1 MPVGNVSYYHR
12 RKYSPQA
19 PPDHQSRIF
28 FGDYARPDGGSER
41 SRSNGSISSVA
52 TTQSSSSCVSVHS
65 SAASLADAANAN
77 LLAVVSAPQGVESDS
92 SPVPKCVDSAG
103 SCGGG
108 GGIGTTTTTTTTTTS
123 SGSNC
128 CVRAAAAAGE
138 SGSVGASQ
146 QVPSSR
152 TCASESAT
160 GYEGQRGTV
169 VRAGGSYHSGGGSI
183 GVVNSGNISGNGQ
196 QRRVASGA
204 NSSNSSGGGSVNS
217 TNKSKDQANGQL
229 LLSPA
234 GAGTTSSAT
243 SRSAPLQ
250 PVKSASFAVA
260 GSGLLAG
267 GSLAPGGTSYSQV
280 SSSTFGTSRLG
291 SNEEQRSQLSP
302 GPVSN
307 TTSGSYQLSQGN
319 GNETLLHQP
328 KASTT
333 TGNSNSAAKQ
343 QQHLYSKQQP
353 QPQQQQKQLQQST
366 ASVASGPNLPPNVVA
381 SYPSSSS
388 AAATSSGLWS
398 EDNPFVVSSA
408 TAQQQQQQQ
417 QQLPPHSSGVNVNV
431 TVNVVAR
438 PVTAS
443 TMTTTTATTTSTT
456 TLAPP
461 RPMQKVIPTVV
472 YLMSRIAVHMEIEGT
487 AQCPAQVM
495 LAAALGCEELGITN
509 KLLAQSVFGLWMT
522 SPLLEVQLKPHHR
535 PYAVRVAWSKL
546 LDKHSHGN
554 ELEKLSDEPMT
565 TLRRNVFFSRRDEEK
580 IKDPR
585 ILELLYEE
593 ARHNVL
599 LGRYVM
605 EPSQSIMLGGIQ
617 ARIELGP
624 YNSHTHTTSYFREN
638 QFRFLPAHVAKSS
651 SWSWLPISQ
660 RSSAEVR
667 LLEQFKRVPTT
678 ATTKKLMRKYLE
690 FCWGLPFYGAAYF
703 HGQVEQPV
711 RGLMSLM
718 QQKDLP
724 VLIAVNERGIFV
736 IDQIECTLLLGL
748 KYEEFSWEYAK
759 PSNVNDP
766 ECLPC
771 IFLQFGAVENGIAA
785 TKLMQIFSRQAAMVD
800 ALITHFIEQD
810 KRRKES
816 GADADQAAGGLADNT
831 YVETNPIKNNGIG
844 VLSNKFARLTLATF
858 DDEGRCIG
866 QTGSLSISY

>member
-1 MPVGNVSYYHR
+1 MPVGGNVSYYQR

-28 FGDYARPDGGSER
+28 FGEYAASPESGRERCRSDGSV
-41 SRSNGSISSVA
+41 SSTA
-52 TTQSSSSCVSVHS
+52 TNQSSSPSSISVN
-65 SAASLADAANAN
+65 SAPLVADTVNGNKPQPETESGSVN
-77 LLAVVSAPQGVESDS
+77 LLLLP
-92 SPVPKCVDSAG
+92 PKCTDRVAPAPECCVRTGSTQVVGSVGEPAG
-103 SCGGG
+103 GVGGVGGG
-108 GGIGTTTTTTTTTTS
+108 GASSTGTVGAAAGRASNSVNSGNASVSGQRRQQQYPSVVGVTGTFAGEQSNGPNLPSATSAHGGSYGRSTAPSTGVSGVTSFQAKGGGRASASNNNNEDCGQPNSPGPASS
-123 SGSNC
+123 SGSN
-128 CVRAAAAAGE
+128 
-138 SGSVGASQ
+138 
-146 QVPSSR
+146 
-152 TCASESAT
+152 
-160 GYEGQRGTV
+160 
-169 VRAGGSYHSGGGSI
+169 
-183 GVVNSGNISGNGQ
+183 NN
-196 QRRVASGA
+196 
-204 NSSNSSGGGSVNS
+204 
-217 TNKSKDQANGQL
+217 
-229 LLSPA
+229 
-234 GAGTTSSAT
+234 
-243 SRSAPLQ
+243 
-250 PVKSASFAVA
+250 
-260 GSGLLAG
+260 
-267 GSLAPGGTSYSQV
+267 
-280 SSSTFGTSRLG
+280 
-291 SNEEQRSQLSP
+291 
-302 GPVSN
+302 
-307 TTSGSYQLSQGN
+307 YQLGN
-319 GNETLLHQP
+319 GN
-328 KASTT
+328 
-333 TGNSNSAAKQ
+333 TG
-343 QQHLYSKQQP
+343 
-353 QPQQQQKQLQQST
+353 
-366 ASVASGPNLPPNVVA
+366 
-381 SYPSSSS
+381 
-388 AAATSSGLWS
+388 
-398 EDNPFVVSSA
+398 D
-408 TAQQQQQQQ
+408 QQQQQQQ
-417 QQLPPHSSGVNVNV
+417 QQSKYTTTTTGNTTSAAATKQQALHQQQQQQSSFSKQPTLVQPQQQQSTSLSGHPAQHPASVSYHPTSGGGPVAGSGLLRSADSNPFASSTAGAASQHHLQQQQQQHYQQPLQPQTGSVNVNV

-438 PVTAS
+438 SVTAG

-565 TLRRNVFFSRRDEEK
+565 TLRRNVFFSRKDEEK

-816 GADADQAAGGLADNT
+816 GADADQAGGLADNT
-831 YVETNPIKNNGIG
+831 YVEPNPIKNNGIG

>member
-1 MPVGNVSYYHR
+1 P
-12 RKYSPQA
+12 
-19 PPDHQSRIF
+19 
-28 FGDYARPDGGSER
+28 
-41 SRSNGSISSVA
+41 
-52 TTQSSSSCVSVHS
+52 
-65 SAASLADAANAN
+65 
-77 LLAVVSAPQGVESDS
+77 
-92 SPVPKCVDSAG
+92 
-103 SCGGG
+103 
-108 GGIGTTTTTTTTTTS
+108 
-123 SGSNC
+123 
-128 CVRAAAAAGE
+128 
-138 SGSVGASQ
+138 
-146 QVPSSR
+146 
-152 TCASESAT
+152 
-160 GYEGQRGTV
+160 
-169 VRAGGSYHSGGGSI
+169 
-183 GVVNSGNISGNGQ
+183 
-196 QRRVASGA
+196 
-204 NSSNSSGGGSVNS
+204 
-217 TNKSKDQANGQL
+217 
-229 LLSPA
+229 
-234 GAGTTSSAT
+234 
-243 SRSAPLQ
+243 
-250 PVKSASFAVA
+250 
-260 GSGLLAG
+260 
-267 GSLAPGGTSYSQV
+267 
-280 SSSTFGTSRLG
+280 SSST
-291 SNEEQRSQLSP
+291 NNQL
-302 GPVSN
+302 
-307 TTSGSYQLSQGN
+307 GN
-319 GNETLLHQP
+319 GGESL
-328 KASTT
+328 
-333 TGNSNSAAKQ
+333 
-343 QQHLYSKQQP
+343 
-353 QPQQQQKQLQQST
+353 LQQSKLST
-366 ASVASGPNLPPNVVA
+366 
-381 SYPSSSS
+381 S
-388 AAATSSGLWS
+388 AATK
-398 EDNPFVVSSA
+398 
-408 TAQQQQQQQ
+408 QQQQQQQ
-417 QQLPPHSSGVNVNV
+417 NANPYNKQSGLRLEDNAYVASSNTQQPGGVNVNV

-438 PVTAS
+438 SVTASS
-443 TMTTTTATTTSTT
+443 TMTTTTATTTNTT

-816 GADADQAAGGLADNT
+816 GADADQAAGGGGLADNT
-831 YVETNPIKNNGIG
+831 YVEPNPIKNNGIG
-844 VLSNKFARLTLATF
+844 VLSNKFSRLTLATF

>member
-1 MPVGNVSYYHR
+1 MPVGNASYYNR

-19 PPDHQSRIF
+19 PPDHQSRAF
-28 FGDYARPDGGSER
+28 LGEYGRPDGGSER

-52 TTQSSSSCVSVHS
+52 SCVSS
-65 SAASLADAANAN
+65 IT
-77 LLAVVSAPQGVESDS
+77 
-92 SPVPKCVDSAG
+92 SAG
-103 SCGGG
+103 SSAER
-108 GGIGTTTTTTTTTTS
+108 T
-123 SGSNC
+123 
-128 CVRAAAAAGE
+128 AAAVASDAVNGNAIE
-138 SGSVGASQ
+138 RCTDSVGASGPECCVQRTVQGGLGEPPQ
-146 QVPSSR
+146 QVASR
-152 TCASESAT
+152 VCVSESVT
-160 GYEGQRGTV
+160 S
-169 VRAGGSYHSGGGSI
+169 AGI
-183 GVVNSGNISGNGQ
+183 GP
-196 QRRVASGA
+196 QRRVPLASVI
-204 NSSNSSGGGSVNS
+204 NSSGEPPNGPLLPSPGVPATHNRAGVSGLVSGNRPVSLAAVGSAASSGSV
-217 TNKSKDQANGQL
+217 
-229 LLSPA
+229 A
-234 GAGTTSSAT
+234 G
-243 SRSAPLQ
+243 
-250 PVKSASFAVA
+250 
-260 GSGLLAG
+260 
-267 GSLAPGGTSYSQV
+267 PGQV
-280 SSSTFGTSRLG
+280 SNTFASISHRG
-291 SNEEQRSQLSP
+291 SNDEFGSQLSP
-302 GPVSN
+302 GPSSSN
-307 TTSGSYQLSQGN
+307 GNANYQLGPGHSNDSKPAPVTPRNPYGRHSSV
-319 GNETLLHQP
+319 G
-328 KASTT
+328 ST
-333 TGNSNSAAKQ
+333 GPSHPSAVCA
-343 QQHLYSKQQP
+343 P
-353 QPQQQQKQLQQST
+353 NI
-366 ASVASGPNLPPNVVA
+366 GPRP
-381 SYPSSSS
+381 
-388 AAATSSGLWS
+388 
-398 EDNPFVVSSA
+398 EDNPFVA
-408 TAQQQQQQQ
+408 N
-417 QQLPPHSSGVNVNV
+417 PPHSGGVNVNV
-431 TVNVVAR
+431 TVNVVTR
-438 PVTAS
+438 PAAS

-816 GADADQAAGGLADNT
+816 GADVDQGAGGLADNT
-831 YVETNPIKNNGIG
+831 YVEPNPIKNNGIG
-844 VLSNKFARLTLATF
+844 VLSNKFSRLTLATF

>member
-1 MPVGNVSYYHR
+1 P
-12 RKYSPQA
+12 A
-19 PPDHQSRIF
+19 PS
-28 FGDYARPDGGSER
+28 
-41 SRSNGSISSVA
+41 
-52 TTQSSSSCVSVHS
+52 T
-65 SAASLADAANAN
+65 
-77 LLAVVSAPQGVESDS
+77 
-92 SPVPKCVDSAG
+92 
-103 SCGGG
+103 
-108 GGIGTTTTTTTTTTS
+108 
-123 SGSNC
+123 
-128 CVRAAAAAGE
+128 
-138 SGSVGASQ
+138 
-146 QVPSSR
+146 
-152 TCASESAT
+152 
-160 GYEGQRGTV
+160 
-169 VRAGGSYHSGGGSI
+169 
-183 GVVNSGNISGNGQ
+183 
-196 QRRVASGA
+196 
-204 NSSNSSGGGSVNS
+204 NSSNY
-217 TNKSKDQANGQL
+217 QL
-229 LLSPA
+229 
-234 GAGTTSSAT
+234 G
-243 SRSAPLQ
+243 
-250 PVKSASFAVA
+250 A
-260 GSGLLAG
+260 GSG
-267 GSLAPGGTSYSQV
+267 
-280 SSSTFGTSRLG
+280 
-291 SNEEQRSQLSP
+291 
-302 GPVSN
+302 
-307 TTSGSYQLSQGN
+307 
-319 GNETLLHQP
+319 NETQLDQP
-328 KASTT
+328 KPSTT
-333 TGNSNSAAKQ
+333 IGNSNSGTKQ
-343 QQHLYSKQQP
+343 QQNLYSKQQP

-366 ASVASGPNLPPNVVA
+366 ATSLASGHNLPPNVA
-381 SYPSSSS
+381 SYPSSSTTASTS
-388 AAATSSGLWS
+388 ALWS
-398 EDNPFVVSSA
+398 EDNPFAASSA
-408 TAQQQQQQQ
+408 TAQQQH
-417 QQLPPHSSGVNVNV
+417 QQLPPPPHSSGVNVNV

-443 TMTTTTATTTSTT
+443 TMTTTTATTTNTT

-831 YVETNPIKNNGIG
+831 YVEPNPIKNNGIG

>member
-1 MPVGNVSYYHR
+1 MGM
-12 RKYSPQA
+12 
-19 PPDHQSRIF
+19 
-28 FGDYARPDGGSER
+28 DG
-41 SRSNGSISSVA
+41 SNNNYQLG
-52 TTQSSSSCVSVHS
+52 
-65 SAASLADAANAN
+65 
-77 LLAVVSAPQGVESDS
+77 PG
-92 SPVPKCVDSAG
+92 
-103 SCGGG
+103 
-108 GGIGTTTTTTTTTTS
+108 
-123 SGSNC
+123 SGSDQLHQTAINSN
-128 CVRAAAAAGE
+128 VARQ
-138 SGSVGASQ
+138 SQ
-146 QVPSSR
+146 QHNPYGKQQPVSTS
-152 TCASESAT
+152 ASHS
-160 GYEGQRGTV
+160 QP
-169 VRAGGSYHSGGGSI
+169 AGGSYQSSGAGSST
-183 GVVNSGNISGNGQ
+183 SGLPY
-196 QRRVASGA
+196 VAS
-204 NSSNSSGGGSVNS
+204 SS
-217 TNKSKDQANGQL
+217 QH
-229 LLSPA
+229 PH
-234 GAGTTSSAT
+234 
-243 SRSAPLQ
+243 
-250 PVKSASFAVA
+250 
-260 GSGLLAG
+260 
-267 GSLAPGGTSYSQV
+267 
-280 SSSTFGTSRLG
+280 
-291 SNEEQRSQLSP
+291 
-302 GPVSN
+302 
-307 TTSGSYQLSQGN
+307 YQQ
-319 GNETLLHQP
+319 T
-328 KASTT
+328 
-333 TGNSNSAAKQ
+333 
-343 QQHLYSKQQP
+343 
-353 QPQQQQKQLQQST
+353 
-366 ASVASGPNLPPNVVA
+366 
-381 SYPSSSS
+381 
-388 AAATSSGLWS
+388 
-398 EDNPFVVSSA
+398 
-408 TAQQQQQQQ
+408 
-417 QQLPPHSSGVNVNV
+417 LPPHSGSSVNVNV

-438 PVTAS
+438 SVTAG

-624 YNSHTHTTSYFREN
+624 YNSHTHSTSYFREN

-748 KYEEFSWEYAK
+748 KYEEFSWEYAYAK

-816 GADADQAAGGLADNT
+816 GADPADQAA
-831 YVETNPIKNNGIG
+831 EPNPIKNNGIG
-844 VLSNKFARLTLATF
+844 VLSNKFTRLTLATF

>member
-1 MPVGNVSYYHR
+1 MPG
-12 RKYSPQA
+12 P
-19 PPDHQSRIF
+19 
-28 FGDYARPDGGSER
+28 
-41 SRSNGSISSVA
+41 
-52 TTQSSSSCVSVHS
+52 
-65 SAASLADAANAN
+65 
-77 LLAVVSAPQGVESDS
+77 
-92 SPVPKCVDSAG
+92 G
-103 SCGGG
+103 SCHNYQLGSDVGEQLKFTASNTV
-108 GGIGTTTTTTTTTTS
+108 TTTKQ
-123 SGSNC
+123 
-128 CVRAAAAAGE
+128 AL
-138 SGSVGASQ
+138 Q
-146 QVPSSR
+146 QNHH
-152 TCASESAT
+152 TK
-160 GYEGQRGTV
+160 Q
-169 VRAGGSYHSGGGSI
+169 
-183 GVVNSGNISGNGQ
+183 
-196 QRRVASGA
+196 
-204 NSSNSSGGGSVNS
+204 
-217 TNKSKDQANGQL
+217 
-229 LLSPA
+229 
-234 GAGTTSSAT
+234 
-243 SRSAPLQ
+243 
-250 PVKSASFAVA
+250 
-260 GSGLLAG
+260 
-267 GSLAPGGTSYSQV
+267 SL
-280 SSSTFGTSRLG
+280 
-291 SNEEQRSQLSP
+291 
-302 GPVSN
+302 
-307 TTSGSYQLSQGN
+307 
-319 GNETLLHQP
+319 
-328 KASTT
+328 
-333 TGNSNSAAKQ
+333 
-343 QQHLYSKQQP
+343 
-353 QPQQQQKQLQQST
+353 QPQQQQ
-366 ASVASGPNLPPNVVA
+366 
-381 SYPSSSS
+381 S
-388 AAATSSGLWS
+388 AAAASLSGSNHNYPAASVSYHRNPEGNSLATST
-398 EDNPFVVSSA
+398 A
-408 TAQQQQQQQ
+408 TVQYPQQQQQYPQPS
-417 QQLPPHSSGVNVNV
+417 LPSVGSVNVNV

-438 PVTAS
+438 SVTAAG

-565 TLRRNVFFSRRDEEK
+565 TLRRNVFFSRKDEEK

-711 RGLMSLM
+711 HGLMSLM

-810 KRRKES
+810 KRRKE
-816 GADADQAAGGLADNT
+816 QGGSPPSTDVAPCS
-831 YVETNPIKNNGIG
+831 VCPFVSEPNPIKNNGIG

>member
-1 MPVGNVSYYHR
+1 MPVGGNVSYYQR

-28 FGDYARPDGGSER
+28 FGEYTATPESGRERCRSDGSV
-41 SRSNGSISSVA
+41 SSTA
-52 TTQSSSSCVSVHS
+52 TNQSSSPSSISVNSAPVVADTVNGNKQPQPSEPESVSV
-65 SAASLADAANAN
+65 N
-77 LLAVVSAPQGVESDS
+77 LLPAKCTDRVAPAPECCVRTGSPATQVVGNVGEPPAGAS
-92 SPVPKCVDSAG
+92 SV
-103 SCGGG
+103 GGG
-108 GGIGTTTTTTTTTTS
+108 GGGTSSVSIAVAAAGRASNSVNSGNASVSGQRRQQQQQQQQYPVVVGVTGTYAGDQSNGPLPAATYGSRSTTPSTGVSGVTSFQAKGGRSNASNNNNEDCGQPNSPGPASSSGSNNNYQLGNGNTGEQQQQSKYTTTTT
-123 SGSNC
+123 G
-128 CVRAAAAAGE
+128 
-138 SGSVGASQ
+138 
-146 QVPSSR
+146 
-152 TCASESAT
+152 
-160 GYEGQRGTV
+160 
-169 VRAGGSYHSGGGSI
+169 
-183 GVVNSGNISGNGQ
+183 
-196 QRRVASGA
+196 
-204 NSSNSSGGGSVNS
+204 
-217 TNKSKDQANGQL
+217 
-229 LLSPA
+229 
-234 GAGTTSSAT
+234 
-243 SRSAPLQ
+243 
-250 PVKSASFAVA
+250 
-260 GSGLLAG
+260 
-267 GSLAPGGTSYSQV
+267 
-280 SSSTFGTSRLG
+280 
-291 SNEEQRSQLSP
+291 
-302 GPVSN
+302 N
-307 TTSGSYQLSQGN
+307 TT
-319 GNETLLHQP
+319 
-328 KASTT
+328 
-333 TGNSNSAAKQ
+333 
-343 QQHLYSKQQP
+343 
-353 QPQQQQKQLQQST
+353 
-366 ASVASGPNLPPNVVA
+366 
-381 SYPSSSS
+381 S
-388 AAATSSGLWS
+388 AAATKQALH
-398 EDNPFVVSSA
+398 
-408 TAQQQQQQQ
+408 QQQQQQQ
-417 QQLPPHSSGVNVNV
+417 QQQSSFPKPSLVQPQQQQSASLSGHPPAQHPASVSYHPTSGGGPVAGSGLLRSADSNPFASSSTAASQHHLQQYQQPLQPQTGSVNVNV
-431 TVNVVAR
+431 TVSVVAR
-438 PVTAS
+438 SVTAS

-565 TLRRNVFFSRRDEEK
+565 TLRRNVFFSRKDEEK

-816 GADADQAAGGLADNT
+816 GADADQAGGLADNT
-831 YVETNPIKNNGIG
+831 YVEPNPIKNNGIG

>member
-1 MPVGNVSYYHR
+1 MSR
-12 RKYSPQA
+12 RMT
-19 PPDHQSRIF
+19 IF
-28 FGDYARPDGGSER
+28 NFLFELER
-41 SRSNGSISSVA
+41 GP
-52 TTQSSSSCVSVHS
+52 
-65 SAASLADAANAN
+65 AS
-77 LLAVVSAPQGVESDS
+77 
-92 SPVPKCVDSAG
+92 
-103 SCGGG
+103 
-108 GGIGTTTTTTTTTTS
+108 S
-123 SGSNC
+123 SGSN
-128 CVRAAAAAGE
+128 
-138 SGSVGASQ
+138 
-146 QVPSSR
+146 
-152 TCASESAT
+152 
-160 GYEGQRGTV
+160 
-169 VRAGGSYHSGGGSI
+169 
-183 GVVNSGNISGNGQ
+183 NN
-196 QRRVASGA
+196 
-204 NSSNSSGGGSVNS
+204 
-217 TNKSKDQANGQL
+217 
-229 LLSPA
+229 
-234 GAGTTSSAT
+234 
-243 SRSAPLQ
+243 
-250 PVKSASFAVA
+250 
-260 GSGLLAG
+260 
-267 GSLAPGGTSYSQV
+267 
-280 SSSTFGTSRLG
+280 
-291 SNEEQRSQLSP
+291 
-302 GPVSN
+302 
-307 TTSGSYQLSQGN
+307 YQLGN
-319 GNETLLHQP
+319 GNTGEQQKQQQQQQSKYTT
-328 KASTT
+328 TT
-333 TGNSNSAAKQ
+333 TGNS
-343 QQHLYSKQQP
+343 
-353 QPQQQQKQLQQST
+353 T
-366 ASVASGPNLPPNVVA
+366 
-381 SYPSSSS
+381 S
-388 AAATSSGLWS
+388 AAATKQPL
-398 EDNPFVVSSA
+398 
-408 TAQQQQQQQ
+408 QQQQQQQ
-417 QQLPPHSSGVNVNV
+417 QQQSSFTKPSVVQPQQQQSASLSGHLAQHPASVSYLPTSGGGPVAGSGLLRPADSNPFASSTTAASQHHLQQHQQQQHQQQYQQPLQPQTGSVNVNV

-438 PVTAS
+438 SVTAG

-565 TLRRNVFFSRRDEEK
+565 TLRRNVFFSRKDEEK

-816 GADADQAAGGLADNT
+816 GADADQAGGLADNT
-831 YVETNPIKNNGIG
+831 YVEPNPIKNNGIG

>member
-28 FGDYARPDGGSER
+28 LGAHGATSER
-41 SRSNGSISSVA
+41 SRSNGNIAVSVNSSSV
-52 TTQSSSSCVSVHS
+52 
-65 SAASLADAANAN
+65 ASLADAANAN
-77 LLAVVSAPQGVESDS
+77 LSSVSKGVEIES
-92 SPVPKCVDSAG
+92 SSVPKRIDSPD
-103 SCGGG
+103 GGG
-108 GGIGTTTTTTTTTTS
+108 GAGTTT
-123 SGSNC
+123 GSNC
-128 CVRAAAAAGE
+128 SSVRASTVDDGCGTVVGAQQVLTGPACVSESAIGYELQRGIAVSTVGCSSGCNI
-138 SGSVGASQ
+138 SGSVN
-146 QVPSSR
+146 
-152 TCASESAT
+152 SA
-160 GYEGQRGTV
+160 
-169 VRAGGSYHSGGGSI
+169 
-183 GVVNSGNISGNGQ
+183 NISGNGQ
-196 QRRVASGA
+196 QLRVQSSSVG
-204 NSSNSSGGGSVNS
+204 SNSSSSGGSS
-217 TNKSKDQANGQL
+217 TSSNKDLTNGLL
-229 LLSPA
+229 LLSPGVVTA
-234 GAGTTSSAT
+234 GATTST
-243 SRSAPLQ
+243 TIRTGPLQ
-250 PVKSASFAVA
+250 SAKSSSLAVVSLSSASTLPSADSAV
-260 GSGLLAG
+260 
-267 GSLAPGGTSYSQV
+267 PGTSNSNQR
-280 SSSTFGTSRLG
+280 SSAFTYTHFN
-291 SNEEQRSQLSP
+291 NEEQRSQH
-302 GPVSN
+302 
-307 TTSGSYQLSQGN
+307 TSGPSSSCTNSSNYQLGSGN
-319 GNETLLHQP
+319 GNESQHHH
-328 KASTT
+328 ANSSTT
-333 TGNSNSAAKQ
+333 TTINNTASKQ
-343 QQHLYSKQQP
+343 HQHLYNKQSQ
-353 QPQQQQKQLQQST
+353 QPQQQQKQQQST
-366 ASVASGPNLPPNVVA
+366 SSLATGHNLLPGST
-381 SYPSSSS
+381 SYPSSVAST
-388 AAATSSGLWS
+388 AGLWS
-398 EDNPFVVSSA
+398 EDNPFSTVKP
-408 TAQQQQQQQ
+408 Q

-438 PVTAS
+438 SVTAS

-800 ALITHFIEQD
+800 ALITHFVEQD

-816 GADADQAAGGLADNT
+816 GAEADQAAGGLADNT
-831 YVETNPIKNNGIG
+831 YVEPNPIKNNGIG

>member
-1 MPVGNVSYYHR
+1 MV
-12 RKYSPQA
+12 
-19 PPDHQSRIF
+19 
-28 FGDYARPDGGSER
+28 E
-41 SRSNGSISSVA
+41 SISNPGP
-52 TTQSSSSCVSVHS
+52 SS
-65 SAASLADAANAN
+65 N
-77 LLAVVSAPQGVESDS
+77 
-92 SPVPKCVDSAG
+92 
-103 SCGGG
+103 
-108 GGIGTTTTTTTTTTS
+108 TS
-123 SGSNC
+123 SGN
-128 CVRAAAAAGE
+128 
-138 SGSVGASQ
+138 
-146 QVPSSR
+146 
-152 TCASESAT
+152 
-160 GYEGQRGTV
+160 
-169 VRAGGSYHSGGGSI
+169 
-183 GVVNSGNISGNGQ
+183 
-196 QRRVASGA
+196 
-204 NSSNSSGGGSVNS
+204 
-217 TNKSKDQANGQL
+217 
-229 LLSPA
+229 
-234 GAGTTSSAT
+234 
-243 SRSAPLQ
+243 
-250 PVKSASFAVA
+250 
-260 GSGLLAG
+260 
-267 GSLAPGGTSYSQV
+267 
-280 SSSTFGTSRLG
+280 
-291 SNEEQRSQLSP
+291 
-302 GPVSN
+302 
-307 TTSGSYQLSQGN
+307 YQLGPGN
-319 GNETLLHQP
+319 GNESLLHH
-328 KASTT
+328 ANSSTATTINNTT
-333 TGNSNSAAKQ
+333 TKQ
-343 QQHLYSKQQP
+343 QQHLYNKQP
-353 QPQQQQKQLQQST
+353 QSQPHQQQQQQQQHQKQQQST
-366 ASVASGPNLPPNVVA
+366 SSLTTGHNLLPGIT
-381 SYPSSSS
+381 SYPSSVAS
-388 AAATSSGLWS
+388 TSGLWS
-398 EDNPFVVSSA
+398 EDNPFSSGPSHH
-408 TAQQQQQQQ
+408 
-417 QQLPPHSSGVNVNV
+417 QLPPHSSGVNVNV

-438 PVTAS
+438 SVTAS

-736 IDQIECTLLLGL
+736 IDQIECVSCGMTDHAPASGRNTVLTIDCFPTQTLLLGL

-800 ALITHFIEQD
+800 ALITHFVEQD

-816 GADADQAAGGLADNT
+816 GAEADQAAGGLADNT
-831 YVETNPIKNNGIG
+831 YVEPNPIKNNGIG

>member
-1 MPVGNVSYYHR
+1 MVVYLFPP
-12 RKYSPQA
+12 YSFR
-19 PPDHQSRIF
+19 SRIF
-28 FGDYARPDGGSER
+28 FGDYARPDACGSER

-52 TTQSSSSCVSVHS
+52 TSHSSSACVSVNS
-65 SAASLADAANAN
+65 SAASLVADAANAN
-77 LLAVVSAPQGVESDS
+77 LLSVSKGVEIES
-92 SPVPKCVDSAG
+92 SSVPKCIDSVVAVVGG
-103 SCGGG
+103 SGGG
-108 GGIGTTTTTTTTTTS
+108 GGGGGGGDS
-123 SGSNC
+123 SS
-128 CVRAAAAAGE
+128 
-138 SGSVGASQ
+138 SGSVGTTSGSNSCVRASAGGEGGGSAGAQ
-146 QVPSSR
+146 QVSTGR
-152 TCASESAT
+152 ACVSESAI
-160 GYEGQRGTV
+160 GYEVHRGAAVRTV
-169 VRAGGSYHSGGGSI
+169 GSTSG
-183 GVVNSGNISGNGQ
+183 
-196 QRRVASGA
+196 
-204 NSSNSSGGGSVNS
+204 SNSSASGSVNS
-217 TNKSKDQANGQL
+217 SNISGTSGQQQRPRAQVTSVGNSCSSNSGASNSKDQPHGLL
-229 LLSPA
+229 LLSP
-234 GAGTTSSAT
+234 GVVTSVAGTTIRT
-243 SRSAPLQ
+243 GQLQ
-250 PVKSASFAVA
+250 PSAKSSSLAVA
-260 GSGLLAG
+260 G
-267 GSLAPGGTSYSQV
+267 GSTATTLTLPPTDSSVPGAINTSQSL
-280 SSSTFGTSRLG
+280 STFGSAHLNN
-291 SNEEQRSQLSP
+291 NEEQRSLHSP
-302 GPVSN
+302 GPSSSN
-307 TTSGSYQLSQGN
+307 TNGGVYQLGPGN
-319 GNETLLHQP
+319 GNESLLLHHTNP
-328 KASTT
+328 ATT
-333 TGNSNSAAKQ
+333 TTSINNTTAKQ
-343 QQHLYSKQQP
+343 QPSLYSSKQQP
-353 QPQQQQKQLQQST
+353 QPQHQQQQQQST
-366 ASVASGPNLPPNVVA
+366 SGLATGHNLLPGIVT
-381 SYPSSSS
+381 YPSS
-388 AAATSSGLWS
+388 AASTSGLWS
-398 EDNPFVVSSA
+398 EDNPFGSV
-408 TAQQQQQQQ
+408 TPQQ
-417 QQLPPHSSGVNVNV
+417 QQLSHSSGVNVNV

-438 PVTAS
+438 SVTAS
-443 TMTTTTATTTSTT
+443 TMTTTTATTTNTT

-800 ALITHFIEQD
+800 ALITHFVEQD

-816 GADADQAAGGLADNT
+816 GADADQAGPGGLADNT
-831 YVETNPIKNNGIG
+831 YVEPNPIKNNGIG